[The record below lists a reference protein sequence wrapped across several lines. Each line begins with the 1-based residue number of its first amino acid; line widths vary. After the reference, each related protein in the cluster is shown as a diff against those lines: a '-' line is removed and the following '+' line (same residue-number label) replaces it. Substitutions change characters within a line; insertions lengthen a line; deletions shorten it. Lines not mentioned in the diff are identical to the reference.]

1 MKPQLNNIARLLALV
16 CLAALL
22 VGCSSTRRYVTH
34 TVSAKDT
41 IFTAQ
46 ATQPAPAP
54 APAPVA
60 PPATPAPDAEGADAE
75 GTDAEGADA
84 AAVATPPPAPPVAPP
99 PAAAPVTPNIDWMY
113 IAYGEVK
120 ETNLFI
126 TRSYKTTSRVLRCVI
141 EDDNSLTCNEQT
153 AAAQALNPQGL
164 D

>member
-16 CLAALL
+16 CLTALL

-46 ATQPAPAP
+46 ATKPAPAP
-54 APAPVA
+54 APAP
-60 PPATPAPDAEGADAE
+60 PPAVPAPDADGADAE
-75 GTDAEGADA
+75 GGDA
-84 AAVATPPPAPPVAPP
+84 AAVVTPPPAPPMAPRPVAD
-99 PAAAPVTPNIDWMY
+99 PAAPNIDWMF
-113 IAYGEVK
+113 IAYGEVT